1 MISNQSDC
9 LFCRIAT
16 KNLPAQLVYEDEDAL
31 AFHDIHPK
39 APVHLLLIL
48 KKHLATL
55 ADADAE
61 EAALLGKLM
70 LLAPKLAAEH
80 GLHDGFKLAVNV
92 GHGGGQEV
100 FHLHLHILGT
110 PSLGSA

>member
-1 MISNQSDC
+1 
-9 LFCRIAT
+9 
-16 KNLPAQLVYEDEDAL
+16 
-31 AFHDIHPK
+31 
-39 APVHLLLIL
+39 
-48 KKHLATL
+48 
-55 ADADAE
+55 
-61 EAALLGKLM
+61 M

-110 PSLGSA
+110 PSLGGA